1 MDWIKK
7 SHEKSKTLKDHY
19 KLYDIDIFIKDKLPE
34 HINLDFCLK
43 YISKFLPLHTLKGI
57 DIIYI
62 GQFEF
67 LRDRQVNAVYRDGAI
82 YLTNVQDD
90 DFDIINDL
98 IHEIS
103 HSVEENYKELIYGD
117 GSLMREFLGK
127 RKKLYYLLKAEG
139 LNPPEELQ
147 TKVGFEQSIDD
158 YLYNQVGYRKLWNI
172 VTGLFLGP
180 YSITSLREYFAR
192 GFEEYVLGEK
202 NDLKTFCPF
211 LYHKIETLY
220 DLAE

>member
-67 LRDRQVNAVYRDGAI
+67 
-82 YLTNVQDD
+82 
-90 DFDIINDL
+90 
-98 IHEIS
+98 
-103 HSVEENYKELIYGD
+103 
-117 GSLMREFLGK
+117 
-127 RKKLYYLLKAEG
+127 
-139 LNPPEELQ
+139 
-147 TKVGFEQSIDD
+147 
-158 YLYNQVGYRKLWNI
+158 
-172 VTGLFLGP
+172 
-180 YSITSLREYFAR
+180 
-192 GFEEYVLGEK
+192 
-202 NDLKTFCPF
+202 
-211 LYHKIETLY
+211 
-220 DLAE
+220 